1 MSSQCSTLGA
11 VYAAGDVAHLMPFA
25 DLELL
30 QDMRRTMVT
39 ETLERR
45 TQRTPTPEISATL
58 VRVKSEYLEMPGLKL
73 TEAQARRL
81 WGLDGNTCR
90 VVLVTLIERG
100 FLKRSAN
107 GHYVRARG

>member
-1 MSSQCSTLGA
+1 MSSECSALGD

-30 QDMRRTMVT
+30 QDMRRTMLT

-45 TQRTPTPEISATL
+45 TKRTPTPEISATL
-58 VRVKSEYLEMPGLKL
+58 MRVKSEYLEMPGLKL

-81 WGLDGNTCR
+81 WGLDGNTCAII
-90 VVLVTLIERG
+90 LATLIKRG
-100 FLKRSAN
+100 FLRRAAN
-107 GHYVRARG
+107 GTYVRVA

>member
-1 MSSQCSTLGA
+1 MRTITL
-11 VYAAGDVAHLMPFA
+11 
-25 DLELL
+25 
-30 QDMRRTMVT
+30 T
-39 ETLERR
+39 ETLERQSKR
-45 TQRTPTPEISATL
+45 TSTPEISAVL
-58 VRVKSEYLEMPGLKL
+58 VRVQSEYLEMPGLKL

-100 FLKRSAN
+100 FLKRSPN